1 MLILETGL
9 RKLNKST
16 FSGFTLI
23 EVLVALGIVAFV
35 MSSALKIF
43 SSNAIVVNKLEEIA
57 MSRFVA
63 DNVLVSTVFFSDEL
77 SFGRGTESQGGV
89 EYFWE
94 RNVTFGEE
102 GKSAQIN
109 ITISNRSGKEL
120 YTLHGYKVI
129 E

>member
-23 EVLVALGIVAFV
+23 EVLVALGILAFV

-77 SFGRGTESQGGV
+77 SFGRGTESQGGA

-109 ITISNRSGKEL
+109 ITISNSSGKEL

>member
-23 EVLVALGIVAFV
+23 EVLVALGILAFV

-63 DNVLVSTVFFSDEL
+63 DNGLVSTVFF
-77 SFGRGTESQGGV
+77 
-89 EYFWE
+89 
-94 RNVTFGEE
+94 
-102 GKSAQIN
+102 
-109 ITISNRSGKEL
+109 
-120 YTLHGYKVI
+120 
-129 E
+129 

>member
-23 EVLVALGIVAFV
+23 EVLVALGILAFV

-63 DNVLVSTVFFSDEL
+63 DNVLVSPVFNFL
-77 SFGRGTESQGGV
+77 PFR
-89 EYFWE
+89 
-94 RNVTFGEE
+94 
-102 GKSAQIN
+102 KIN
-109 ITISNRSGKEL
+109 I
-120 YTLHGYKVI
+120 
-129 E
+129 

>member
-23 EVLVALGIVAFV
+23 EVLVALGILAFV

-43 SSNAIVVNKLEEIA
+43 SSNAIVVHKLEEIA

-77 SFGRGTESQGGV
+77 SFGRGTESQGGA

-109 ITISNRSGKEL
+109 ITISNSSGKEL